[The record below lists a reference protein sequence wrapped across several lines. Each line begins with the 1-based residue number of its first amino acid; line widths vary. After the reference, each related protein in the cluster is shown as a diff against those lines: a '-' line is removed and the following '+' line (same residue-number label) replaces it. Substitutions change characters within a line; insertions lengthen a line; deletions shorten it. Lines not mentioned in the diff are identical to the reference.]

1 MAAPT
6 VTSVT
11 PATDDY
17 LGGAAVLITGT
28 NFTGATVVLFG
39 TTSTTDFT
47 VVDSTHIACTAPA
60 HDAGAVAVEVT
71 NADGTS
77 DNDVA
82 FTYTG
87 SAVLFSIA
95 EARAFDKAQLNS
107 ATTYPNTMISAKEI
121 AVRTKFERIIGVSLT
136 STTSTEYYDGDGT
149 DTLLLHH
156 HNPWAEATPRSVTL
170 TSVTVIATDDT
181 ETAFTASELS
191 DIVKYPDKLVRR
203 SGCFTSGNR
212 NIKVVYTHGYTSVP
226 DDIKQAALQVL
237 TLPQPDGLMPAPVSS
252 YATEGMD
259 GQVNWARVKDPDR
272 GRWYGNELIDATLRE
287 HRNIESLLGIA

>member
-11 PATDDY
+11 PATDDI

-28 NFTGATVVLFG
+28 NFTGATAVLFG

-47 VVDSTHIACTAPA
+47 VVDATHIACTVPA
-60 HDAGAVAVEVT
+60 HDAGEVTVEVT
-71 NADGTS
+71 NTDGTS
-77 DNDVA
+77 DNDVT

-95 EARAFDKAQLNS
+95 EARAYDKAALSS
-107 ATTYPNTMISAKEI
+107 ATVYPNDTISAKEI
-121 AVRTKFERIIGVSLT
+121 AIRAKFERIIGVSLT

-149 DTLLLHH
+149 DTLILSH
-156 HNPWAEATPRSVTL
+156 HNPWAEATPRSVML

-181 ETAFTASELS
+181 ETAFTASELA
-191 DIVKYPDKLVRR
+191 DVVKYPDRLVRR
-203 SGCFTSGNR
+203 SGWFTSGNR
-212 NIKVVYTHGYTSVP
+212 NIKVVYTHGYTAVP

-237 TLPQPDGLMPAPVSS
+237 LLAPPDGLVPSSAPS
-252 YATEGMD
+252 YAFEGSE
-259 GQVNWARVKDPDR
+259 GSINWARIKDPAR

-287 HRNIESLLGIA
+287 HRSIETGLGIA